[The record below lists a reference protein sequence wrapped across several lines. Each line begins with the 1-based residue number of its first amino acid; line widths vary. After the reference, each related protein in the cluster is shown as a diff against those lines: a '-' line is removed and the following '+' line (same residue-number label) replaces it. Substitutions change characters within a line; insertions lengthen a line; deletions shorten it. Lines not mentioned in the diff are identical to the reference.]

1 MSDDL
6 TPEAVEQL
14 AADLQSVAAAT
25 GPNDAAAIAWSAAAT
40 LRALYERL
48 PEVEAER
55 DSAVR
60 GRNDWRDD
68 YKALSSAIVGDT
80 GLSAMT
86 VATQARLYRPR
97 AEAAEAA
104 LATAILDVWACC
116 EELEDEAYAK
126 LPTVATDH
134 EKGFWAAQKMTAKRI
149 RRATTMPATLIPN
162 EQPNE

>member
-6 TPEAVEQL
+6 TPE
-14 AADLQSVAAAT
+14 SVSLMVFSLRDFAEVQNF
-25 GPNDAAAIAWSAAAT
+25 GLPDAAADMIADLSARVAE
-40 LRALYERL
+40 L
-48 PEVEAER
+48 EAER
-55 DSAVR
+55 DAAMKFV
-60 GRNDWRDD
+60 DD
-68 YKALSSAIVGDT
+68 NWITHQQVIADRA
-80 GLSAMT
+80 
-86 VATQARLYRPR
+86 R

-104 LATAILDVWACC
+104 LATAIRDLWAYC